1 MKYIGNERKNLNPDN
16 VNMVY
21 GVNVSDKE
29 AVKKKMAEMRRNK
42 AILTFI
48 SLIIIA
54 VAGYIVYDFWNV
66 SFNEGNPV
74 VALKG
79 DVDSGTKYT
88 GIGYV
93 YIECNDGKIYLNEK
107 DDICNPKEVD
117 EDRTFDDVLHDVLL
131 AYLNESKII
140 NDNFGELTINSYNQ
154 DSDNN
159 NGGYDYFV
167 DLTYTCDDGGHSCF
181 KTLKDKSDKN
191 NLQLYVSLDKT
202 NTVYN
207 VFTFKSRGT
216 QYDKLKE
223 DYKEKVKQYLIDNN
237 KYVEDNVRYYDI
249 KLVSNEGKSMF
260 GTTTYEDCYVINI
273 SYMCNDNGNSCITAY
288 EDGENNNLSFKAK
301 MFLDEDNEVKLIESI
316 LAVN

>member
-1 MKYIGNERKNLNPDN
+1 MKYIGNERKNLNPN
-16 VNMVY
+16 NENIVY

-42 AILTFI
+42 TILTII
-48 SLIIIA
+48 SFIIIA

-66 SFNEGNPV
+66 SFNEGEPV
-74 VALKG
+74 LAIKS
-79 DVDSGTKYT
+79 DVDSGTKFT

-93 YIECNDGKIYLNEK
+93 YIECNNGDIYLNEK

-131 AYLNESKII
+131 VYLTESKII
-140 NDNFGELTINSYNQ
+140 NDKFGELTINSYNQ
-154 DSDNN
+154 DSENN
-159 NGGYDYFV
+159 NEGYDYFV
-167 DLTYTCDDGGHSCF
+167 DLTYTCNDGGYDCF
-181 KTLKDKSDKN
+181 KTLKDKTDKN

-207 VFTFKSRGT
+207 VFTFKSKGI

-223 DYKEKVKQYLIDNN
+223 DYKEKVKQYLINNN

-249 KLVSNEGKSMF
+249 KLVSNKGKSMF
-260 GTTTYEDCYVINI
+260 GSTTYEDCYVINI
-273 SYMCNDNGNSCITAY
+273 SYMCNDNGNTCISAY
-288 EDGENNNLSFKAK
+288 EDGENNNLSFKAN
-301 MFLDEDNEVKLIESI
+301 MFLDKDNEVKLIESI